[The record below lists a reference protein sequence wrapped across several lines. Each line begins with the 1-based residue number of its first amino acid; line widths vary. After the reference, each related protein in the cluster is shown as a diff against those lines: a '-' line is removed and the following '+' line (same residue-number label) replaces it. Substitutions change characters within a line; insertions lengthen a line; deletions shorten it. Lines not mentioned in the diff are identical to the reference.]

1 MAYEGTINLLSNFAS
16 QKYAANLQ
24 KEAPQYKQALFN
36 LMQAKEQALNQ
47 KTLLDRLRGAG
58 TYQEQLE
65 IMGQAGNEKALT
77 ELSDINQES
86 QKLSQTRNLEVNDVL
101 EKFDVPEKLV
111 PMLIEGIQKTGSIP
125 VKVAPYLKVRENG
138 PLVTVDTGD
147 KFLTGAAKGPFD
159 KAIGLQGSITL
170 LNEMEKGFLALG
182 TGSGFGGK
190 IEALYKT
197 AVGSTGIDFT
207 EYSSFSKTSQSIA
220 VLLARELGDKGN
232 IAVAERAINA
242 DMMPKA
248 TDNYEQGMNKVKNLR
263 SILNAV
269 KDENYAVASRL
280 LKAAGIEWTLID
292 DTKGIGFSPIPVK
305 GGQKLEEVDTPTAD
319 PLDDYLN
326 NLLGR

>member
-86 QKLSQTRNLEVNDVL
+86 QKLSQTRNLEVNNVL
-101 EKFDVPEKLV
+101 EKFDVPEKLI

-125 VKVAPYLKVRENG
+125 VKVAPYLKQKPNTLSVSLSPFDRSQQGALGSASARAMSDIPGILAIKDDFMNVLGSFNKIPEMFKG
-138 PLVTVDTGD
+138 PLAGRTVGVAGKLGANDDVVTFEDT
-147 KFLTGAAKGPFD
+147 K
-159 KAIGLQGSITL
+159 
-170 LNEMEKGFLALG
+170 
-182 TGSGFGGK
+182 
-190 IEALYKT
+190 
-197 AVGSTGIDFT
+197 
-207 EYSSFSKTSQSIA
+207 
-220 VLLARELGDKGN
+220 ELILSN
-232 IAVAERAINA
+232 IAKKLGGEVGVLTDKDIERIKVALPSLKDSKQTAEDKIKFVTNYVDRRI
-242 DMMPKA
+242 KA
-248 TDNYEQGMNKVKNLR
+248 KQQVANL
-263 SILNAV
+263 
-269 KDENYAVASRL
+269 
-280 LKAAGIEWTLID
+280 
-292 DTKGIGFSPIPVK
+292 
-305 GGQKLEEVDTPTAD
+305 TPTGLSLPSDLYDDKYEELVPLLEPNTEAGGGDTTVD